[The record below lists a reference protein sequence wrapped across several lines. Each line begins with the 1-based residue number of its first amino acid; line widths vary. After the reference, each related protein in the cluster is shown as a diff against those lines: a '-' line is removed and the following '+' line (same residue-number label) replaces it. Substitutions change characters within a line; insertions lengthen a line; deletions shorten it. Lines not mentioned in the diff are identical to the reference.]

1 MNAIKVDCSNGLL
14 TTDIALLAVDETHAV
29 FSIRIERAKLAEN
42 HFFLNVVSD
51 IAGGSDGLNVPP
63 PAMAPK
69 SQWCGAPAAWGW
81 VSWISRRS
89 RSGEDNKRA

>member
-29 FSIRIERAKLAEN
+29 FS
-42 HFFLNVVSD
+42 
-51 IAGGSDGLNVPP
+51 SDGLNVPP